1 MSRIIQMAV
10 QKEEHPVVKKWLND
24 LTSKDNK
31 TLTEEITII
40 QHQLKQTELLL
51 LVHKMSLIIKE
62 QQMIIDKQSEIK

>member
-62 QQMIIDKQSEIK
+62 QQMIIDKIESK